1 VWTAPASQSSPLAL
15 LLIATVALL
24 APSAV
29 ADLDLAHGEV
39 LTQKL
44 STGPAVLLIIAYG
57 LGLLFSLHTHKRAR

>member
-1 VWTAPASQSSPLAL
+1 MLKANTAEKKRAAQQASA
-15 LLIATVALL
+15 ALL